1 MERGEYERMAAVE
14 ERAWWFL
21 GLHRNLI
28 AAWRRAAP
36 VPVNS
41 RLLDAGCGTGGL
53 LAALRREMPQA
64 CRLGLEIDRLAAATA
79 RDKSQSPVAVGS
91 TMALPVA
98 TASLDA
104 VFSADVLCHR
114 GVEPGAALRSIHSCL
129 RPGGLLIL
137 NLPAYPWLLSGHDRA
152 VDNVRRFGRKEV
164 RDLLENAGYVR
175 IRARY
180 WNSLLFPLMLIQRL
194 THRRGG
200 SDVALLP
207 APLELFFH
215 IIVVFEAW
223 LSDRGLRFPF
233 GGSILA
239 TAVKP

>member
-28 AAWRRAAP
+28 AAWRSAAP
-36 VPVNS
+36 ASPNM

-53 LAALRREMPQA
+53 LAALGREIPQA
-64 CRLGLEIDRLAAATA
+64 RRFGIEIDHLAAATA
-79 RDKSQSPVAVGS
+79 RAKSQSPVAVGS
-91 TMALPVA
+91 TLALPVA
-98 TASLDA
+98 AAALDA

-114 GVEPGAALRSIHSCL
+114 GVEPGTALRSIHACL
-129 RPGGLLIL
+129 RPGGMLIL

-152 VDNVRRFGRKEV
+152 VDNVRRFGRREV
-164 RDLLENAGYVR
+164 QALLGDAGYVR

-180 WNSLLFPLMLIQRL
+180 WNSLPFPVMLIQRI
-194 THRRGG
+194 THRGG
-200 SDVALLP
+200 SSDVALLP
-207 APLELFFH
+207 APLELFFRA
-215 IIVVFEAW
+215 IVGFEAW
-223 LSDRGLRFPF
+223 LGDHGLSFPF

>member
-1 MERGEYERMAAVE
+1 VERGEYERMAAIE

-28 AAWRRAAP
+28 AAWRRAASVSP
-36 VPVNS
+36 NS

-53 LAALRREMPQA
+53 LAALRRELPQA
-64 CRLGLEIDRLAAATA
+64 CRFGVEIDRLAAATA
-79 RDKSQSPVAVGS
+79 RDKSQSLVAIGS
-91 TMALPVA
+91 TMALPLAV
-98 TASLDA
+98 ASLDA

-129 RPGGLLIL
+129 RPGGMLIL

-164 RDLLENAGYVR
+164 HALLADAGYVR

-180 WNSLLFPLMLIQRL
+180 WNSFLFPLMVIQRL
-194 THRRGG
+194 THQSGG
-200 SDVALLP
+200 SDVGLLP
-207 APLELFFH
+207 TPLERLFRA
-215 IIVVFEAW
+215 IVAFEAW
-223 LSDRGLRFPF
+223 LGDCGLSFPF

-239 TAVKP
+239 TAVKA